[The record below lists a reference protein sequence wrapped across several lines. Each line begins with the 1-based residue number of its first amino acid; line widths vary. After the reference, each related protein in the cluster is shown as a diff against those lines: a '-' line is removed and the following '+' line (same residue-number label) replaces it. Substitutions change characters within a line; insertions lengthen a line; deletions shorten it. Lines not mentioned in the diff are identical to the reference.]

1 MINVSNS
8 DPTFYDAV
16 QDINT
21 FVSDPARRRVIEAIE
36 RDRRDRV
43 DIRES
48 GLREGFAEG
57 FAKGEAR
64 GEARGRTAGL
74 AEGREVERMAVASK
88 MKRTGMDVASIA
100 MVTGLSAEEIERLN
114 LIPPLGRL
122 KFRIRSHNPLFLTP
136 RSLTFIYPSCT
147 LDTVRES
154 AGSRN
159 TSFMH
164 FHLGRV

>member
-57 FAKGEAR
+57 FSE
-64 GEARGRTAGL
+64 GEARGRAK
-74 AEGREVERMAVASK
+74 ERAMVASK

-114 LIPPLGRL
+114 
-122 KFRIRSHNPLFLTP
+122 
-136 RSLTFIYPSCT
+136 
-147 LDTVRES
+147 
-154 AGSRN
+154 
-159 TSFMH
+159 
-164 FHLGRV
+164 